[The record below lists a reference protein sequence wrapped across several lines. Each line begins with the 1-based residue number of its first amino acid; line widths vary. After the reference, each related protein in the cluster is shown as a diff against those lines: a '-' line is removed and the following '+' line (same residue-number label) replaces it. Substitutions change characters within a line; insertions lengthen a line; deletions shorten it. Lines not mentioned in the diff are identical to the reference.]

1 MLLLMF
7 VRTDLY
13 GNEDG
18 DLAGTVGQDL
28 SKTDDSPPESTSA
41 ESKPN
46 GSSKPVE
53 KSPAA
58 LKPAPA
64 PTVAPVGAP
73 IQSYTT
79 PLPKEKTPSFPP
91 QGTQQIPTYQQP
103 TNYESQEVSAS
114 LEDGTYANG
123 ERMVRPSEMKDEG

>member
-1 MLLLMF
+1 
-7 VRTDLY
+7 
-13 GNEDG
+13 NEDG

-28 SKTDDSPPESTSA
+28 SKTDDTLPESTSA

-58 LKPAPA
+58 SKPAPP
-64 PTVAPVGAP
+64 PTAVPVGAP

-79 PLPKEKTPSFPP
+79 PLPQEKTPTFTP
-91 QGTQQIPTYQQP
+91 QATQHIPTYQQP
-103 TNYESQEVSAS
+103 SNYESQEVSSS